1 MNKRQWTL
9 VAGHEMWVKLANKSF
24 IISTLTMVVLMAAG
38 IAFGAWQAN
47 KTDTMSVVVTTQ
59 QAQQVGERAG
69 ALAGAANDHSE
80 LSVRHADSDDQAR
93 SEVTAGNADA
103 WLHSDGTSWHLTFK
117 DDTKSSLENYVTAAV
132 STSVVNDL
140 AGRAGEPLDQ
150 AHAAMTV
157 STDVLESSENPG
169 GELVGIVFAMVF
181 MFSSLMFGMQI
192 AQSVTAEKQSRI
204 VEILA
209 AVVPARQL
217 MLGKVAGN
225 TAVALLQ
232 MVLYAAIALIGVAV
246 TPLSTMLPS
255 LSGGIGWFLAFF
267 LVGFLTLS
275 CLWAAA
281 GAMAP
286 TTEDLQSTAQPLT
299 WLLMVVYFA
308 GFLAKGNLAVVLSY
322 VPVISSVVMPTRL
335 AMGTAHWWEGL
346 IALLIT
352 LAFTV
357 VAIWFGSRIY
367 RRALLQTHGRVSIRE
382 AMSHESL

>member
-1 MNKRQWTL
+1 
-9 VAGHEMWVKLANKSF
+9 
-24 IISTLTMVVLMAAG
+24 
-38 IAFGAWQAN
+38 
-47 KTDTMSVVVTTQ
+47 
-59 QAQQVGERAG
+59 
-69 ALAGAANDHSE
+69 
-80 LSVRHADSDDQAR
+80 
-93 SEVTAGNADA
+93 
-103 WLHSDGTSWHLTFK
+103 
-117 DDTKSSLENYVTAAV
+117 
-132 STSVVNDL
+132 
-140 AGRAGEPLDQ
+140 
-150 AHAAMTV
+150 
-157 STDVLESSENPG
+157 
-169 GELVGIVFAMVF
+169 
-181 MFSSLMFGMQI
+181 
-192 AQSVTAEKQSRI
+192 
-204 VEILA
+204 
-209 AVVPARQL
+209 
-217 MLGKVAGN
+217 
-225 TAVALLQ
+225 
-232 MVLYAAIALIGVAV
+232 
-246 TPLSTMLPS
+246 MLPS